1 MTKSIDSKEGVDVP
15 NNKELHVI
23 HQNIHLFERL
33 FGFKFFDNHSIRLI
47 NNQSY
52 VALDRIYPEIS
63 NLVEEDNHSLLSE
76 AQKTQEETISS
87 IHRQKQMRDK
97 DFKVLSEPSTILTPA
112 QSFMVDL

>member
-1 MTKSIDSKEGVDVP
+1 MTKSLDRKEPADIP

-23 HQNIHLFERL
+23 HQNIHLFERF

-52 VALDRIYPEIS
+52 VTLDRIYPEIS
-63 NLVEEDNHSLLSE
+63 SLVEEENHSLLNE
-76 AQKTQEETISS
+76 KQKTEEATISS

-97 DFKVLSEPSTILTPA
+97 GFKVLSEPSTILTPA
-112 QSFMVDL
+112 QSFMVD